1 MVSDTPFAKVQPPRS
16 EAGCWPTAAHTL
28 LLQAAVA
35 DPGQGGAAWREWNL
49 SMDIEQDQIDIGSY
63 RLLPLV
69 YKNLMRKRGD
79 GPKAKI
85 LESLYKRTWYENQV
99 RFRVCADV
107 LKALHGAGIE
117 TLLLKGCPLSILHYQ
132 DLAARPMSDIDLL
145 VPKHSAFRAIQV
157 LADLG
162 WSADGDLP
170 MSEAILDLVPGRS
183 FVNADGIQLDL
194 HCHVLHFGLAE
205 ATTRRFWEASVPLK
219 VNDVMTRTLCPADQL
234 LHVCAHGLMWNE
246 VPPVRWIAD
255 AMMIIGSAGETLDWD
270 RLLAIAPDCNAG
282 LQLHEALS
290 YLRSEFNADIPERVI
305 EGLEKSVST
314 RAQRGLFATLTHG
327 GRWRGARVL
336 WYGFVLSERY
346 ARSSH
351 NPRAFLEYLR
361 IVLGKEDSRQVLQW
375 AARRT
380 WSRIQAYF
388 SASSPGASAFRR
400 RSRAALSMWT

>member
-1 MVSDTPFAKVQPPRS
+1 MVSDTPFAQLKAPHS
-16 EAGCWPTAAHTL
+16 EAGCWPTPAHVL
-28 LLQAAVA
+28 LLKAAVS
-35 DPGQGGAAWREWNL
+35 DPDQGDAAWREWNRTI
-49 SMDIEQDQIDIGSY
+49 DIEHDQIDIGSY

-69 YKNLMRKRGD
+69 YKNLMRNRRE
-79 GPKAKI
+79 GPKARI

-107 LKALHGAGIE
+107 LKALHRSAVD
-117 TLLLKGCPLSILHYQ
+117 TLLLKGCPLSLLHYQ
-132 DLAARPMSDIDLL
+132 DVASRPMSDIDLL
-145 VPKHSAFRAIQV
+145 VPKQSAFQAIRV

-162 WSADGDLP
+162 WVADGDLP
-170 MSEAILDLVPGRS
+170 VSEAILDLVPGRT

-205 ATTRRFWEASVPLK
+205 GITSRFWEASVPLQ

-234 LHVCAHGLMWNE
+234 LHVCAHGLMWNA

-255 AMMIIGSAGETLDWD
+255 AMMIIRSAGQSLDWN
-270 RLLAIAPDCNAG
+270 RSLAMAPTCNAS
-282 LQLHEALS
+282 LQLREALS
-290 YLRSEFNADIPERVI
+290 YLRSEFNADIPESAI
-305 EGLEKSVST
+305 EGLQKSQNS
-314 RAQRGLFATLTHG
+314 RAQRGLFQTLTHG

-346 ARSSH
+346 AGSTH
-351 NPRAFLEYLR
+351 NPLAFLEYLR
-361 IVLGKEDSRQVLQW
+361 IVLGKEDSRQVFRW
-375 AARRT
+375 AVRRT

-388 SASSPGASAFRR
+388 GASSPDSPPFRR